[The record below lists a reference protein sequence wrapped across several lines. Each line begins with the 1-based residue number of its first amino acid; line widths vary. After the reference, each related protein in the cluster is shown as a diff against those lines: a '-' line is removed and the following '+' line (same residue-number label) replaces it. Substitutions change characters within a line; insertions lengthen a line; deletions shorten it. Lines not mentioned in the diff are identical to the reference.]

1 MKKEIK
7 DLSNLNR
14 KTDQDKIQDLVMK
27 IEQQQQMR
35 VMQEEQLKNLKAI
48 INKNTKDL
56 VIYEK

>member
-7 DLSNLNR
+7 DLSSLNR
-14 KTDQDKIQDLVMK
+14 KTDQDKIEDFVMK
-27 IEQQQQMR
+27 IEQQQQMS

>member
-7 DLSNLNR
+7 DLSSLNR
-14 KTDQDKIQDLVMK
+14 KTDQDKIEDFLMK

>member
-7 DLSNLNR
+7 YLSNLNR
-14 KTDQDKIQDLVMK
+14 KTDQDKIQDFVMK

>member
-7 DLSNLNR
+7 DLSSLNR
-14 KTDQDKIQDLVMK
+14 KTDQDKIQDFVMK

>member
-14 KTDQDKIQDLVMK
+14 KTDQDKIQDFVMK

>member
-14 KTDQDKIQDLVMK
+14 KTDQDKIQDFVMK
-27 IEQQQQMR
+27 IEQQQQMS
-35 VMQEEQLKNLKAI
+35 VMQKEQIKNLKAI
-48 INKNTKDL
+48 INKKSKDL

>member
-7 DLSNLNR
+7 DLSSLNR
-14 KTDQDKIQDLVMK
+14 KTDQDKIEDFVMK